1 MNQTNSGSGS
11 GSAPDLGEERGPGWL
26 TQPEVFL
33 YELSKGVPT
42 AGTTGRLRILIS
54 QLRDSGVDETE
65 GLVRTPEIA
74 DFWGRL
80 EPREDVNLILVVI
93 HNVTNDCYSDR

>member
-1 MNQTNSGSGS
+1 MNQTNSGS
-11 GSAPDLGEERGPGWL
+11 DLGEERSPGWL
-26 TQPEVFL
+26 TQLEVFL

-54 QLRDSGVDETE
+54 QLRDSRVDETE

-74 DFWGRL
+74 DFWGRI
-80 EPREDVNLILVVI
+80 EPQEDVNLILVVI